1 MTERA
6 LSAQSLRVI
15 LLIMFM
21 VSGFSGL
28 IYESVW
34 GRYLKL
40 FLGHSAYA
48 QTLVLA
54 IFMGG
59 MALGSWFSSRYSPR
73 WKNLLRWYAVTEGII
88 GLFGLVFHA
97 LFDAVTNLAY
107 TTIMPALGEPITV
120 NLLKWTLSA
129 LLILPPSVLLG
140 MTFPLMSAGMIRM
153 FPQVPGSSIALLYF
167 ANSLG
172 AAVGVLVSGFFLV
185 GRIGLPGTILAAAL
199 INIMVAVVVWFL
211 SHGQG
216 VEEHEV
222 PGTDSAEA
230 GASLR
235 DWPNALLLSVALFT
249 GLASF
254 VYEIGWIRMLSLVLG
269 SSTHAFEIMLSAFI
283 AGLAFGGLWIKR
295 RIERITEP
303 KAYLGWIQVVMGILA
318 LSTLVVYGQSFEV
331 MRATMRALAKTEQG
345 YVVFNFASH
354 AIALVVMFPA
364 TFCAGMTLPLIT
376 FCLLKQGV
384 GEKSIGSVYAANTL
398 GAIVGVFLATHV
410 GMPLLGLKGL
420 ITFGAGLDMLVGVVL
435 LWTALGDRRIAM
447 PAGAAAISLVALLVT
462 LGAVHLDTLKMA
474 SGVYRIGNL
483 YAPDHAKNV
492 FHKDGKTATI
502 DLVQFNE
509 GVLSIITN
517 GKPDASINLRDEHKP
532 VSDEETMVLAGAI
545 PLAVHPD
552 AKTAAVIGMGSG
564 LTSHVLLTSD
574 TLARVDTIEIEEA
587 VVEAAKGFGS
597 RVERVFTDPRS
608 RVFVEDAKAFFSTR
622 NMKYDIISSEPSNPW
637 VSGVSSL
644 FSEEFYRLV
653 SRHLTRHGIL
663 VQWCQAYEI
672 NPTLVASV
680 LEALSKTFGN
690 YAIFAANDLD
700 MLIVASKGY
709 SRFHLSAGVFAQP
722 ALAAELRRYDIVTLA
737 DLEVRRI
744 GDKRLLHPLF
754 TSFGAPANSD
764 YFPFLDLR
772 AVKAR
777 FLQEGAG
784 EVLRL
789 RTAAVP
795 VVEMLSRSLN
805 GEGGDAEPI
814 SQHGG
819 ATPVSQYQKMVAVYR
834 AETIKN
840 YFLGGKR
847 TPSSLTMPASLQ
859 KDIELLKVRLLD
871 CHVRRGTNVWFHSLF
886 RVARAIN
893 AHLPSGDLKTIWT
906 QFRTAACYRNMTVSQ
921 KSWLSLYQAVGSRNP
936 REMAQRAE
944 ALLRA
949 DQKLG
954 AERLRY
960 LLAAGMT
967 GHLALGQPERSLE
980 LWTQYG
986 PRAWGQRPPDLLFRL
1001 LVAHSLPQ
1009 GRA

>member
-6 LSAQSLRVI
+6 LSAQSLRII
-15 LLIMFM
+15 LLVMFM

-59 MALGSWFSSRYSPR
+59 MALGSWLSSRYSPR
-73 WKNLLRWYAVTEGII
+73 WKNLLRWYAVTEGVI
-88 GLFGLVFHA
+88 GLLGLVFHA

-107 TTIMPALGEPITV
+107 STIMPALGEPITV
-120 NLLKWTLSA
+120 NVLKWTLSA
-129 LLILPPSVLLG
+129 LLILPPSILLG
-140 MTFPLMSAGMIRM
+140 MTFPLMSAGMIRV
-153 FPQVPGSSIALLYF
+153 FPQVPGSSISLLYF

-199 INIMVAVVVWFL
+199 INIVVAIVVWFL
-211 SHGQG
+211 SNGI
-216 VEEHEV
+216 EEHTV
-222 PGTDSAEA
+222 PGADPTEPSA
-230 GASLR
+230 SFQV
-235 DWPNALLLSVALFT
+235 WPNALLLWVALFT

-295 RIERITEP
+295 RIERISEP
-303 KAYLGWIQVVMGILA
+303 TAYLGWIQVVMGLLA

-331 MRATMRALAKTEQG
+331 MQATMRALAKTDQG

-398 GAIVGVFLATHV
+398 GAIIGVFLATHV

-420 ITFGAGLDMLVGVVL
+420 ITFGAGVDIVVGVVL
-435 LWTALGDRRIAM
+435 LWTALSARRIHV
-447 PAGAAAISLVALLVT
+447 PAAAAAIGLVALLVT
-462 LGAVHLDTLKMA
+462 LVGVHLDTLKMA
-474 SGVYRIGNL
+474 SGVYRIGSF
-483 YAPDHAKNV
+483 YAPDTATNV
-492 FHKDGKTATI
+492 YHKDGKTATI
-502 DLVQFNE
+502 DLVQFDQ

-517 GKPDASINLRDEHKP
+517 GKPDASINVKDGGQP
-532 VSDEETMVLAGAI
+532 VSDEETMVLSGAI
-545 PLAVHPD
+545 PLAVHAD
-552 AKTAAVIGMGSG
+552 AKRAAVIGMGSG

-587 VVEAAKGFGS
+587 VVEAARGFGS

-608 RVFVEDAKAFFSTR
+608 RVFIEDAKAFFSTH
-622 NMKYDIISSEPSNPW
+622 NQKYDIIASEPSNPW

-644 FSEEFYRLV
+644 FSEEFYQLV
-653 SRHLTRHGIL
+653 SRHLTRQGIL
-663 VQWCQAYEI
+663 VQWFQAYEI

-680 LEALSKTFGN
+680 LQALTKTFGN
-690 YAIFAANDLD
+690 YAIFAANDMD
-700 MLIVASKGY
+700 MLIIASKGY
-709 SRFHLSAGVFAQP
+709 SPFRLSAAVFAQP
-722 ALAAELRRYDIVTLA
+722 ALAAELKRHQITTVA

-754 TSFGAPANSD
+754 ASFGAPANSD

-777 FLQEGAG
+777 FLQESAG
-784 EVLRL
+784 ELLRL

-795 VVEMLSRSLN
+795 VVEMLSHTLN
-805 GEGGDAEPI
+805 GGLGEAAPI
-814 SQHGG
+814 SKHGG
-819 ATPVSQYQKMVAVYR
+819 AGPVSQYQKMVAVYR

-840 YFLGGKR
+840 YFLGGRR

-871 CHVRRGTNVWFHSLF
+871 CHARHGTNVWFHSLF
-886 RVARAIN
+886 RVASAIN
-893 AHLPSGDLKTIWT
+893 AHLPSSDLKTIWKK
-906 QFRTAACYRNMTVSQ
+906 FRSSGCYRNMTGSQ
-921 KSWLSLYQAVGSRNP
+921 KSWLSMYQAVGSRNP
-936 REMAQRAE
+936 QEMARRAE
-944 ALLRA
+944 ALLRSG
-949 DQKLG
+949 QKLST
-954 AERLRY
+954 ERLQY

-986 PRAWGQRPPDLLFRL
+986 PRASGNRPPDLLFRM
-1001 LVAHSLPQ
+1001 LVAHSLPR

>member
-1 MTERA
+1 MTERGM
-6 LSAQSLRVI
+6 SAQSLRVL
-15 LLIMFM
+15 LLIMFL

-59 MALGSWFSSRYSPR
+59 MALGSWLSSRYSPR
-73 WKNLLRWYAVTEGII
+73 WKNLLRWYAVTEGVI
-88 GLFGLVFHA
+88 GLLGLVFHA

-107 TTIMPALGEPITV
+107 TTIMPALGEPISV
-120 NLLKWTLSA
+120 NVLKWTLSA

-140 MTFPLMSAGMIRM
+140 MTFPLMSAGMIRV
-153 FPQVPGSSIALLYF
+153 FPQAPGSSISLLYF

-172 AAVGVLVSGFFLV
+172 AAVGVLVSGFVLV
-185 GRIGLPGTILAAAL
+185 GWIGLPGTILAAAL
-199 INIMVAVVVWFL
+199 INIIVAIVVWFL
-211 SHGQG
+211 SNG
-216 VEEHEV
+216 VEEHV
-222 PGTDSAEA
+222 VAGTGSVDAS
-230 GASLR
+230 ASLR
-235 DWPNALLLSVALFT
+235 AWPNALLLSVALFT

-283 AGLAFGGLWIKR
+283 AGLAFGGLWIKQ
-295 RIERITEP
+295 RIERINEP
-303 KAYLGWIQVVMGILA
+303 AAYLGWIQVIMGILA

-331 MRATMRALAKTEQG
+331 MQATMRALAKTDQG
-345 YVVFNFASH
+345 YVVFNFVSH

-398 GAIVGVFLATHV
+398 GAIIGVFLATHI

-420 ITFGAGLDMLVGVVL
+420 ITFGAGVDMVVGVVL
-435 LWTALGDRRIAM
+435 LWTALGDRRILV
-447 PAGAAAISLVALLVT
+447 PASAGAISLAALLVT
-462 LGAVHLDTLKMA
+462 LVGVHLDTLKMA
-474 SGVYRIGNL
+474 SGVYRIGNF
-483 YAPDHAKNV
+483 YAPDSAKNV

-502 DLVQFNE
+502 DLVQFDQ

-517 GKPDASINLRDEHKP
+517 GKPDASINMRDANKP
-532 VSDEETMVLAGAI
+532 VSDEETMVLSGAI
-545 PLAVHPD
+545 PLAVHAD

-587 VVEAAKGFGS
+587 VVEAARGFGP

-608 RVFVEDAKAFFSTR
+608 RVFVEDAKAFFSTH
-622 NMKYDIISSEPSNPW
+622 NMKYDIIASEPSNPW

-663 VQWCQAYEI
+663 VQWFQAYEI
-672 NPTLVASV
+672 NPTLIASV
-680 LEALSKTFGN
+680 LQALSKTFGN

-709 SRFHLSAGVFAQP
+709 SPFRLGAAVFDQP
-722 ALAAELRRYDIVTLA
+722 ALAAELERHHITTVA

-754 TSFGAPANSD
+754 ASFGAPANSD

-777 FLQEGAG
+777 FLQESAG
-784 EVLRL
+784 ELLRL
-789 RTAAVP
+789 RTTAVP
-795 VVEMLSRSLN
+795 VVEILSHSLN
-805 GEGGDAEPI
+805 GGSGDPKTI
-814 SQHGG
+814 SGYGG
-819 ATPVSQYQKMVAVYR
+819 AEPVSQYKKMVAVYR
-834 AETIKN
+834 AETIKD
-840 YFLGGKR
+840 YFLGGRR

-859 KDIELLKVRLLD
+859 KDIELLTVRLLD
-871 CHVRRGTNVWFHSLF
+871 CHVRHGTNVWFHSLF
-886 RVARAIN
+886 RVASAIN
-893 AHLPSGDLKTIWT
+893 AHLPSADLKTIWK
-906 QFRTAACYRNMTVSQ
+906 QFQSSGCYGNMTASQ
-921 KSWLSLYQAVGSRNP
+921 KSWLSMYQAVGSRNP
-936 REMAQRAE
+936 REMVQRAE

-949 DQKLG
+949 DRKLST
-954 AERLRY
+954 ERLLY

-967 GHLALGQPERSLE
+967 GHLALGQPERSLA
-980 LWTQYG
+980 LWTEYG
-986 PRAWGQRPPDLLFRL
+986 PRASGSQPPDLIFRL
-1001 LVAHSLPQ
+1001 LLAHSLPR
-1009 GRA
+1009 GRG